1 MMVVVDVLCR
11 MDDEDAVRIVN
22 SSGIHIYYGS
32 VKECKSEFDETHRLV
47 VRILKPKENEM
58 LIETMI

>member
-1 MMVVVDVLCR
+1 

-32 VKECKSEFDETHRLV
+32 VKECKREFDETHRLV
-47 VRILKPKENEM
+47 VGRLKPKENVM